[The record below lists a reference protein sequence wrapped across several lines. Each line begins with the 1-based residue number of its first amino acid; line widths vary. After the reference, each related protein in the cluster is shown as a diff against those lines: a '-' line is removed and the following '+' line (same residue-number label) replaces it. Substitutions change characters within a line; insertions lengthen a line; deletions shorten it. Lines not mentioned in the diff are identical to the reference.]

1 MSFPEDRDEKK
12 APSDASSS
20 GSADTASELP
30 LGELSERRL
39 LRKLDWHILPLIS
52 IIHLLSF
59 L

>member
-1 MSFPEDRDEKK
+1 MSFPEDIDEKK
-12 APSDASSS
+12 AASITSSS
-20 GSADTASELP
+20 GGVDTSSELP